1 MAEQRLL
8 ERLSAREQ
16 ELRLQPR
23 PEQRLAR
30 SVEEH
35 LQRIL
40 NTRRGNVPADLE
52 FGMPD
57 LSHVAAGG
65 GDPDI
70 GGVERLVTD
79 LIAGYEPR
87 LTGARVNCRPAAKGR
102 LGLDVEI
109 AGTVT
114 VAGGESRVRVEGR
127 MGPDG
132 WFEFNDN

>member
-1 MAEQRLL
+1 M
-8 ERLSAREQ
+8 
-16 ELRLQPR
+16 QPR

-87 LTGARVNCRPAAKGR
+87 LAGARVNCRPAAKGR
-102 LGLDVEI
+102 LGLEVEI

-114 VAGGESRVRVEGR
+114 VAGGESRVRVQGR